1 MGLSP
6 RHGTNRESNKAYTGG
21 INMGTFAFK
30 MPDIGEGVVE
40 GEVVEWMVA
49 VGDVVKEDDPILS
62 VMTDKATV
70 EIPSPVDGKVT
81 KVIGEA
87 GDILPVGVV
96 CIEFEVD
103 GAGNASASEEA
114 PTKKEAEPAKEEPK
128 ATPAPTPAP
137 KAAAET
143 PPAPTPAPAMAPVP
157 RAPGTKALASPAVR
171 QRAREANISLDHVSG
186 SGPAGRISHADLD
199 THIAGGASG
208 ASRSAPVGG
217 RARVQLNGTE
227 AMKVIGLRRKIAD
240 SMIASYSTI
249 PHFSYFEEVDVTAL
263 EELRQH
269 LNATRPEGAPKLTYL
284 PFIMQALVRALAE
297 RPECNALYDD
307 EANIVTRH
315 EAINLGIATQTDRG
329 LFVPVVK
336 HVEAMD
342 IWQSA
347 TEMGRV
353 TSATRDGKAGVEDL
367 SGSTFTIT
375 SLGRL
380 GGLGATPIIN
390 KPEVGILGVHNAKD
404 RAVVRNGAVVIRR
417 MMNLSSSWDHRV
429 VDGHDGATLV
439 QLVKTYLEN
448 PATIFM

>member
-1 MGLSP
+1 
-6 RHGTNRESNKAYTGG
+6 
-21 INMGTFAFK
+21 MGTFAFK

-143 PPAPTPAPAMAPVP
+143 PPAPTPAPAMAPVA

-171 QRAREANISLDHVSG
+171 QRAREANISLDHVAG

>member
-1 MGLSP
+1 
-6 RHGTNRESNKAYTGG
+6 
-21 INMGTFAFK
+21 MGTFAFK

-49 VGDVVKEDDPILS
+49 VGDTVKEDDPILS

-70 EIPSPVDGKVT
+70 EIPSPVDGTVT
-81 KVIGEA
+81 KVVGEA

-103 GAGNASASEEA
+103 GAGNASASDDAPAAKEA
-114 PTKKEAEPAKEEPK
+114 PAPAAKESKPEPTPEV
-128 ATPAPTPAP
+128 APAPTPAP
-137 KAAAET
+137 KAAA
-143 PPAPTPAPAMAPVP
+143 TPAPAAAPVA

-171 QRAREANISLDHVSG
+171 QRAREANISLDHVAG

-199 THIAGGASG
+199 AHIAGGASG
-208 ASRSAPVGG
+208 ASRAAPMGG
-217 RARVQLNGTE
+217 RARTELNGTE

-284 PFIMQALVRALAE
+284 PFIMQALVKALAQ

-307 EANIVTRH
+307 EANVVTRH

-353 TSATRDGKAGVEDL
+353 TGATRDGKAGVEDL
-367 SGSTFTIT
+367 TGSTFTIT

-404 RAVVRNGAVVIRR
+404 RAVVRDGAVVIRR

>member
-1 MGLSP
+1 
-6 RHGTNRESNKAYTGG
+6 
-21 INMGTFAFK
+21 MGTFAFK

-49 VGDVVKEDDPILS
+49 VGDMVKEDDPILS

-103 GAGNASASEEA
+103 GDGNAAAEEA
-114 PTKKEAEPAKEEPK
+114 PAPKAESKPEPK
-128 ATPAPTPAP
+128 AEPEPEPTPAP
-137 KAAAET
+137 QPKSE
-143 PPAPTPAPAMAPVP
+143 PAPTPAPAAKVE
-157 RAPGTKALASPAVR
+157 RAAGTKALASPAVR
-171 QRAREANISLDHVSG
+171 QRARQANINLEHVAG

-199 THIAGGASG
+199 AHIAGGAAG
-208 ASRSAPVGG
+208 ASQVRPMGASA
-217 RARVQLNGTE
+217 RTERNGTE
-227 AMKVIGLRRKIAD
+227 DIKVIGLRRKIAEG
-240 SMIASYSTI
+240 MISSYSTI
-249 PHFSYFEEVDVTAL
+249 PHFSYFEEVDITAL

-284 PFIMQALVRALAE
+284 PFIMQALVKALE
-297 RPECNALYDD
+297 QRPECNALYDD
-307 EANIVTRH
+307 DSNVVTRH

-342 IWQSA
+342 IWQAAS
-347 TEMGRV
+347 EMTRV
-353 TSATRDGKAGVEDL
+353 TSATRSGKATAEEL
-367 SGSTFTIT
+367 TGSTFTIT

-390 KPEVGILGVHNAKD
+390 KPEVGILGVHNAKE
-404 RAVVRNGAVVIRR
+404 RAVVKDGQIVVRR
-417 MMNLSSSWDHRV
+417 IMNLSSSWDHRV
-429 VDGHDGATLV
+429 VDGHDGASLV
-439 QLVKTYLEN
+439 QLVKTYLEH